1 MFTLSQ
7 QGGLTKRIL
16 SQLCILLIWSST
28 IFSFTFLQFT
38 SSITGMSHK
47 KLLLHFGPLYAWFCK
62 KPLPSKIFFYS
73 MAQFS
78 IIFYNDTTKKVLL
91 GDYSWA
97 VCTTRFRQKKVANE
111 KSSIK
116 EKQGRTYSRAIF
128 NHDYRLK
135 LSVCRWKV

>member
-7 QGGLTKRIL
+7 QGGLNKEDT
-16 SQLCILLIWSST
+16 
-28 IFSFTFLQFT
+28 FSAVYFVDFKLNNFQFYI
-38 SSITGMSHK
+38 SSIHK
-47 KLLLHFGPLYAWFCK
+47 LNHWNEPQQKIESLWATLFLVLHKATSG
-62 KPLPSKIFFYS
+62 KIFFFYS

-116 EKQGRTYSRAIF
+116 EKQGRNYSRAIF
-128 NHDYRLK
+128 NHDYSLK
-135 LSVCRWKV
+135 LSGYI

>member
-1 MFTLSQ
+1 MIESLWATL
-7 QGGLTKRIL
+7 GLV
-16 SQLCILLIWSST
+16 
-28 IFSFTFLQFT
+28 LQKAT
-38 SSITGMSHK
+38 SKQNI
-47 KLLLHFGPLYAWFCK
+47 
-62 KPLPSKIFFYS
+62 FYS

-116 EKQGRTYSRAIF
+116 EKQGRNYSHAIF
-128 NHDYRLK
+128 NHDYSLK
-135 LSVCRWKV
+135 LSGYI